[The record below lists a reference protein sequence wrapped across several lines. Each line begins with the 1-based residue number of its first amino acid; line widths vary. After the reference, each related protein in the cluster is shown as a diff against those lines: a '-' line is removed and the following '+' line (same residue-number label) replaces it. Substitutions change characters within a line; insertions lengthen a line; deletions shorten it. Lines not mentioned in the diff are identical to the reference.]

1 MWIPNGWKC
10 FSEILRTLPKPRV
23 TSCTCQPFP
32 AKFGSITFE
41 HHTIFIVCRTT
52 DFSHIRY
59 RVSVLRIQ
67 NLIPLLGPPTKK
79 FSTCLLASEPLRPSL
94 FSCYSYV
101 QGTSGSGSLKCWD
114 WARAADIICPMGL
127 GFLSVQMRMGWDQEA
142 LLHLWTFYWYR
153 FGVESACI
161 SGARK
166 LKVLLRSITY
176 SWSEISSLN
185 GK

>member
-1 MWIPNGWKC
+1 MGGSASLKSWEPYPSPEWHLAPANHSLLSLVASLLSTIP
-10 FSEILRTLPKPRV
+10 FSSYAEQL
-23 TSCTCQPFP
+23 
-32 AKFGSITFE
+32 TFL
-41 HHTIFIVCRTT
+41 IFATE
-52 DFSHIRY
+52 
-59 RVSVLRIQ
+59 SVLRIQ